1 MNLVFATHNKHKIK
15 EVEKIMPKKI
25 KLLSLSDINCHE
37 NIPET
42 AGSFVGNARIKAR
55 HIYNHYGYNCFAD
68 DTGLEVEALKGNPGV
83 YSARYAG
90 ENSNDSANRLKLLSE
105 MVNFKNKTAHF
116 KTVICLLLDGNEY
129 LFEGICKGYIT
140 EEEKGKN
147 GFGYDSV
154 FVPQG
159 YDCTFAELS
168 LTRKNQISHRA
179 IATNKL
185 ATFLNNL

>member
-1 MNLVFATHNKHKIK
+1 MNLVFATHNKHKIR
-15 EVEKIMPKKI
+15 EVERIMPKKI
-25 KLLSLSDINCHE
+25 KLLSLTDINCHE

-42 AGSFVGNARIKAR
+42 AGSFAGNARIKAR

-90 ENSNDSANRLKLLSE
+90 ENSNDSTNRLKLLSE

-129 LFEGICKGYIT
+129 LFEGICKGCIT

-168 LTRKNQISHRA
+168 LARKNQISHRA

-185 ATFLNNL
+185 AIFLNNL